1 MGPSSEAV
9 EAAAIVWMGGRDEWD
24 SMTNDDHEYVRQ
36 EVRPML
42 AAALPIIRREIAE
55 EIEADFRDN
64 VNTEA
69 LTDNGERVLNARAW
83 GMYRAAEIARGEVS
97 R

>member
-55 EIEADFRDN
+55 EIAAMSVELGAGNWDYAPN
-64 VNTEA
+64 VRSA
-69 LTDNGERVLNARAW
+69 AAR
-83 GMYRAAEIARGEVS
+83 IARGES
-97 R
+97 